1 MYCNQEKTHDVN
13 LGYLLVGM
21 DVTQM
26 FCCNLCVICVDRQGL
41 FLFTHQHAVN
51 NSSALRYNQV
61 LRKSTKFRC
70 AEKLALIVWLACKEQ
85 WKHNKNTWAWKLPA
99 RISVIHVS
107 QGAEASMETT
117 LANTNQSADATS
129 ASFSHDFGRRGTI
142 SQHILR
148 KDVHTHL
155 ASGECVDR
163 WIDGWINA

>member
-1 MYCNQEKTHDVN
+1 MYCNQAKTHDVN

-26 FCCNLCVICVDRQGL
+26 FVVWYAWIISL

-51 NSSALRYNQV
+51 NSSAPRYNQV
-61 LRKSTKFRC
+61 LRKSTKFWC

-99 RISVIHVS
+99 RISVIHVP
-107 QGAEASMETT
+107 QGAQASIETT

-155 ASGECVDR
+155 ASRECVDR